1 MALSQAQLGQVP
13 YMQLMSRPQAVEPAW
28 HKALAAFLVNT
39 ASSTGKGLADNV
51 MSQDYSEQAAAAGVP
66 GASAEKQAFLDK
78 LLRGPR
84 MDKEGL
90 RAGMRDVTEGKRNEL
105 QDRRYQDQLNL
116 QERQFEETK
125 AENVASRTSREKIA
139 GETAALRKEEGQQR
153 AFANSQAAQ
162 DRLER
167 ILDSRRAQEE
177 RAPLTAAQVEES
189 KARTGVLKAGGNV
202 DEILAR
208 AYAKETGESKAKTEA
223 FRQRMIELGIL
234 PPGSSLPVPGGKQP
248 TDNSSSFD
256 ARNTGP
262 TPSVPGG
269 KPVVRPGGE
278 SEAIQNFIRGLN
290 DPKTTPVPMPS
301 ATSTSGSNP
310 NAAPSAGTSAQM
322 GQSAAMT
329 PEGNLE
335 DYEDEPITQEQPM
348 EQHTGEAM
356 GPSDI
361 LALVRP
367 AQTPNSPTNIGA
379 STTGANPQPVPMSP
393 ETYRLAAEF
402 ARRMGLAP
410 GMGGTPGQAGS
421 GGLPLGYG

>member
-78 LLRGPR
+78 LLHGPKI
-84 MDKEGL
+84 DKEGL
-90 RAGMRDVTEGKRNEL
+90 RAGMRDVTEGRRN
-105 QDRRYQDQLNL
+105 DRLDQSHRDDMKLRRDTL
-116 QERQFEETK
+116 DETI
-125 AENVASRTSREKIA
+125 AARGEDRISREKIA
-139 GETAALRKEEGQQR
+139 GETAADRKVTAADR
-153 AFANSQAAQ
+153 ALKNSNDAQ

-167 ILDSRRAQEE
+167 ILESRRVHDDKK
-177 RAPLTAAQVEES
+177 PLTDAQIREIN
-189 KARTGVLKAGGNV
+189 ARIKVLEASGDP
-202 DEILAR
+202 DEIVKAAR
-208 AYAKETGESKAKTEA
+208 AKRQGYSEA
-223 FRQRMIELGIL
+223 ELEAMNEL
-234 PPGSSLPVPGGKQP
+234 MKRFGGKQP

-269 KPVVRPGGE
+269 KPVVNPGGV
-278 SEAIQNFIRGLN
+278 SGLIQSFLAGPTNN
-290 DPKTTPVPMPS
+290 

-310 NAAPSAGTSAQM
+310 DAAPSAGTSAQM

-393 ETYRLAAEF
+393 ETYRIAAEF

>member
-13 YMQLMSRPQAVEPAW
+13 YMQLMSRPQAAEPAW

-39 ASSTGKGLADNV
+39 AASSGKGLADNV

-84 MDKEGL
+84 VDKEGL
-90 RAGMRDVTEGKRNEL
+90 RAGMRDVTEKKRNEL
-105 QDRRYQDQLNL
+105 QDRRYQDQLTL
-116 QERQFEETK
+116 DKKQLDETI
-125 AENVASRTSREKIA
+125 AARGDDRASREKIA
-139 GETAALRKEEGQQR
+139 GETAALRKEEGAQR

-167 ILDSRRAQEE
+167 MLDSRRAHEE
-177 RAPLTAAQVEES
+177 RAPLTAAQVAES
-189 KARTGVLKAGGNV
+189 QARTKVLNASGDPEKIVAEAFARRKGFTDAELKAL
-202 DEILAR
+202 DELMKR
-208 AYAKETGESKAKTEA
+208 
-223 FRQRMIELGIL
+223 F
-234 PPGSSLPVPGGKQP
+234 GGKQP
-248 TDNSSSFD
+248 TDNSSSFNPH
-256 ARNTGP
+256 NTGP

-269 KPVVRPGGE
+269 KPVIRPGGE
-278 SEAIQNFIRGLN
+278 TEAIQNFIRGLN

-329 PEGNLE
+329 PAGPE

-410 GMGGTPGQAGS
+410 GMGGTSGQAGS

>member
-1 MALSQAQLGQVP
+1 MALPQAQLGQLP
-13 YMQLMSRPQAVEPAW
+13 YMQLGSRPQNQTIEPAW
-28 HKALAAFLVNT
+28 HKALTAFLVNA
-39 ASSTGKGLADNV
+39 ASSTGKDLVGNALA
-51 MSQDYSEQAAAAGVP
+51 QDYSEQAVAAGVP

-78 LLRGPR
+78 MLRGPR

-90 RAGMRDVTEGKRNEL
+90 RAGMRDVTEGKRFEL

-125 AENVASRTSREKIA
+125 AENVASRASREKMA
-139 GETAALRKEEGQQR
+139 GETAALRKTEGEQR
-153 AFANSQAAQ
+153 ALANSQAAQ

-167 ILDSRRAQEE
+167 MLESRREHE
-177 RAPLTAAQVEES
+177 VRAPLTRAQVEEAQ
-189 KARTGVLKAGGNV
+189 ARTALYRAGIDPDAIRAKAGAQQGGKNTAELEAL
-202 DEILAR
+202 DELMKR
-208 AYAKETGESKAKTEA
+208 
-223 FRQRMIELGIL
+223 F
-234 PPGSSLPVPGGKQP
+234 GGKQP

-256 ARNTGP
+256 PANTGP

-278 SEAIQNFIRGLN
+278 SEKLQNFLRGLDN
-290 DPKTTPVPMPS
+290 PKTTPVPMP
-301 ATSTSGSNP
+301 ASTSVGPATQP
-310 NAAPSAGTSAQM
+310 NMAPSAGTSQQM
-322 GQSAAMT
+322 GQSAAQT
-329 PEGNLE
+329 PEGPE
-335 DYEDEPITQEQPM
+335 DYEDEPITQAQTLT
-348 EQHTGEAM
+348 QHTGEAM

-379 STTGANPQPVPMSP
+379 STTGANPQSIPMSP
-393 ETYRLAAEF
+393 EAYRLAAEF

>member
-39 ASSTGKGLADNV
+39 AASSGKGLADNV

-105 QDRRYQDQLNL
+105 QDRRYQDQLSL
-116 QERQFEETK
+116 QEKQLAETI
-125 AENVASRTSREKIA
+125 AARGEDRVSREKIA
-139 GETAALRKEEGQQR
+139 GETAGLRKTEGEQR
-153 AFANSQAAQ
+153 ALANSQAAQ

-167 ILDSRRAQEE
+167 MLESRREHEA
-177 RAPLTAAQVEES
+177 RAPLTKAQVEES
-189 KARTGVLKAGGNV
+189 KARTALYLAGIDPDAIRAKAGAQQGGKSQAELQAL
-202 DEILAR
+202 DELMKR
-208 AYAKETGESKAKTEA
+208 
-223 FRQRMIELGIL
+223 F
-234 PPGSSLPVPGGKQP
+234 GGKQP
-248 TDNSSSFD
+248 TDNSSSFNPH
-256 ARNTGP
+256 NTGA

-269 KPVVRPGGE
+269 KPVIRPGGQT
-278 SEAIQNFIRGLN
+278 EAIQNFIRGLN

-329 PEGNLE
+329 PAGPE
-335 DYEDEPITQEQPM
+335 DYEDEPITQEQPL

-410 GMGGTPGQAGS
+410 GMGGTSGQAGS

>member
-13 YMQLMSRPQAVEPAW
+13 YMQLMSRPQAAEPAW

-39 ASSTGKGLADNV
+39 AASSGKGLADNV

-90 RAGMRDVTEGKRNEL
+90 RAGMRDVVEGKRFDQ
-105 QDRRYQDQLNL
+105 QDRRYRDQLDL
-116 QERQFEETK
+116 QEKQLQETI
-125 AENVASRTSREKIA
+125 AARGEDRASREKIA
-139 GETAALRKEEGQQR
+139 GETAGLRKTEGEQR

-177 RAPLTAAQVEES
+177 RAPLTKQQIKES
-189 KARTGVLKAGGNV
+189 EARTLMYLAGLDPDAVRAKAGAQQGGKSQAELQAL
-202 DEILAR
+202 DELMKR
-208 AYAKETGESKAKTEA
+208 
-223 FRQRMIELGIL
+223 F
-234 PPGSSLPVPGGKQP
+234 GGKQP
-248 TDNSSSFD
+248 TDNSSSFNP
-256 ARNTGP
+256 ANTGP

-269 KPVVRPGGE
+269 KPVIRPGGE
-278 SEAIQNFIRGLN
+278 TEALQNFIRGLN

-329 PEGNLE
+329 PAGPE

-410 GMGGTPGQAGS
+410 GMGGTSGQAGS

>member
-13 YMQLMSRPQAVEPAW
+13 YMQLMSRPQAAEPAW

-39 ASSTGKGLADNV
+39 AASSGKGLADNV

-105 QDRRYQDQLNL
+105 QDRRYQDQLSLNQKQL
-116 QERQFEETK
+116 EETI
-125 AENVASRTSREKIA
+125 AARNEDRASREKIA
-139 GETAALRKEEGQQR
+139 GETAADRKVAAAER
-153 AFANSQAAQ
+153 ALKNSNDAQ
-162 DRLER
+162 DRREKLLEFIR
-167 ILDSRRAQEE
+167 QHELH
-177 RAPLTAAQVEES
+177 APLTRAQTKES
-189 KARTGVLKAGGNV
+189 EARTEVLKASGDPKAVLDAAFAKRKGFTDAELQAL
-202 DEILAR
+202 DELMKR
-208 AYAKETGESKAKTEA
+208 
-223 FRQRMIELGIL
+223 FD
-234 PPGSSLPVPGGKQP
+234 GKQP

-262 TPSVPGG
+262 TPTVPGG
-269 KPVVRPGGE
+269 KPVVRPGGQT
-278 SEAIQNFIRGLN
+278 EAIQNFIRGLN

-329 PEGNLE
+329 PAGPE

-410 GMGGTPGQAGS
+410 GMGGTSGQAGS

>member
-1 MALSQAQLGQVP
+1 
-13 YMQLMSRPQAVEPAW
+13 MSRPQAVEPAW

-105 QDRRYQDQLNL
+105 QDRRYQDQLSL
-116 QERQFEETK
+116 QEKQLAETI
-125 AENVASRTSREKIA
+125 AARGEDRASREKIA
-139 GETAALRKEEGQQR
+139 GETAADRKVTAAQT
-153 AFANSQAAQ
+153 ALKNSNDAQ
-162 DRLER
+162 DRREKLLQDIREFE
-167 ILDSRRAQEE
+167 LRA
-177 RAPLTAAQVEES
+177 RLIAAQAEES
-189 KARTGVLKAGGNV
+189 GARTDLYRSNVDPEALRAKAGATQGGKSQ
-202 DEILAR
+202 A
-208 AYAKETGESKAKTEA
+208 ESEA
-223 FRQRMIELGIL
+223 FKQRMIDLGIL
-234 PPGSSLPVPGGKQP
+234 QPGSGTNVPGGKQP
-248 TDNSSSFD
+248 PDNNSSFD

-278 SEAIQNFIRGLN
+278 SEAIQNFLRGLN

-329 PEGNLE
+329 PEGPE
-335 DYEDEPITQEQPM
+335 DYEDEPITQAQPM

>member
-105 QDRRYQDQLNL
+105 QDRRYQDQLSL
-116 QERQFEETK
+116 QEKQLAETI
-125 AENVASRTSREKIA
+125 AARGEDRTSREKIA
-139 GETAALRKEEGQQR
+139 GETAALRKEEGAQR
-153 AFANSQAAQ
+153 AFANSQTAQ
-162 DRLER
+162 DRIERMLE
-167 ILDSRRAQEE
+167 SRRAQEE
-177 RAPLTAAQVEES
+177 RVPLTRAQVEES
-189 KARTGVLKAGGNV
+189 KARTKVLEAGGNP

-208 AYAKETGESKAKTEA
+208 AYAQAAGKGKAEMEA
-223 FRQRMIELGIL
+223 FKQRMIDFGIL

-290 DPKTTPVPMPS
+290 DPKSTPVPMPS

-329 PEGNLE
+329 PEGPE

-348 EQHTGEAM
+348 EQYTGEAM

>member
-39 ASSTGKGLADNV
+39 ASSTGKGLADNA

-105 QDRRYQDQLNL
+105 QDRRYQDQLSL
-116 QERQFEETK
+116 QEKQLAETI
-125 AENVASRTSREKIA
+125 AARGEDRTSREKIA
-139 GETAALRKEEGQQR
+139 GETAGLRKTEGEQR
-153 AFANSQAAQ
+153 AFANSQMAQ

-167 ILDSRRAQEE
+167 MLDSRRAHEE
-177 RAPLTAAQVEES
+177 RAPLTKAQVAES
-189 KARTGVLKAGGNV
+189 EARTKVLNAGGNP

-208 AYAKETGESKAKTEA
+208 AYAKEAGESKAKMEA
-223 FRQRMIELGIL
+223 FKQRMIDLGIL
-234 PPGSSLPVPGGKQP
+234 LPGSGTNVPGGKQP
-248 TDNSSSFD
+248 PDNSSSFD

-329 PEGNLE
+329 PEGPE